1 MNPLLTDDAVAA
13 LPIHDARAELLEEI
27 VRTPVLDDRPARRRT
42 STTISARRPWVAPVA
57 AAAAVVLLV
66 VGVGWTASRVL
77 GESAP
82 PPVATQPP
90 AADAFRPVLAAPGW
104 SVSGVD
110 QGEDLGGIGYRSG
123 DATLKLDWYP
133 ADGYDQR
140 LVHARDQAGSDGSA
154 VVVAGLPGSM
164 WSSDVG
170 DHTALRPVEN
180 GHFLEV
186 RGFGMD
192 AATFA
197 AILPQLQMVD
207 AAAFDAALPADYA
220 HDGER
225 GTRIDQLLDGI
236 GQYAVPLLPD
246 GVDRSWVTSDQSD
259 PVQLG
264 TEVADRVACA
274 WLAQYADAR
283 AAGDDAAARQAVEVM
298 ATSRQWPVLQQ
309 IKADSDEP
317 EWIWWASDE
326 LAAGRVPQAWKGS
339 CAGHLP

>member
-1 MNPLLTDDAVAA
+1 MNPLLTDEAVAA
-13 LPIHDARAELLEEI
+13 LPIHDARAELFEEI
-27 VRTPVLDDRPARRRT
+27 VRTPVLDDRPVRRRT
-42 STTISARRPWVAPVA
+42 TTTISARRPWVAPVA

-82 PPVATQPP
+82 PPVATQPATP
-90 AADAFRPVLAAPGW
+90 DGFRPVLAAPGW
-104 SVSGVD
+104 TVSSVD
-110 QGEDLGGIGYRSG
+110 QGEDLGGIGYTNG
-123 DATLKLDWYP
+123 DASLKLDWYP
-133 ADGYDQR
+133 ADDYDQR
-140 LVHARDQAGSDGSA
+140 FAHRRDEAGSDGTG
-154 VVVAGLPGSM
+154 VEVAGLPGSM
-164 WSSDVG
+164 WSSDVA

-186 RGFGMD
+186 RGVGMD
-192 AATFA
+192 AEAFA
-197 AILPQLQMVD
+197 ALLPQLQLVGAD
-207 AAAFDAALPADYA
+207 AFDAALPADYA

-225 GTRIDQLLDGI
+225 GTRIDQLLAGI
-236 GQYAVPLLPD
+236 GQYADPLLPA

-274 WLAQYADAR
+274 WLAEYADAR
-283 AAGDDAAARQAVEVM
+283 AAGDDAAAQQAVDVM
-298 ATSRQWPVLQQ
+298 STSRQWPVLQQ

-326 LAAGRVPQAWKGS
+326 MASGRVPQGWKPS
-339 CAGHLP
+339 CQGHLP